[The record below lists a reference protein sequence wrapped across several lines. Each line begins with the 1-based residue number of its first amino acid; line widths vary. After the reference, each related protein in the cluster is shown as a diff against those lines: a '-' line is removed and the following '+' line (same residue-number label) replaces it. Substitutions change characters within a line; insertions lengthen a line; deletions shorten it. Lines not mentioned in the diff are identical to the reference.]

1 MQSFIRQ
8 TVPTVTTRHHWP
20 SSGVFG
26 VSWRVSN
33 PFPAC
38 FRNKRTQNGHESL
51 PQGDEKSHSSFP
63 SVSGSLRNTAIR

>member
-33 PFPAC
+33 VFPGTKGRENDMRIC
-38 FRNKRTQNGHESL
+38 LKGMRDPIIVSEG
-51 PQGDEKSHSSFP
+51 
-63 SVSGSLRNTAIR
+63 VSGVCKKTAIP